1 MENSICKIVYFDE
14 DSVTDYVQIIAG
26 GALEKTTQ
34 LLKKLCQKGVIV
46 VEGKGRG
53 TKYII
58 KQ

>member
-1 MENSICKIVYFDE
+1 MGKSLTLYEYKDKLIRDNKGKEEI
-14 DSVTDYVQIIAG
+14 
-26 GALEKTTQ
+26 
-34 LLKKLCQKGVIV
+34 LLIKEVIV